1 MTENERNE
9 IQRMVT
15 ESVHDAIGGLSERL
29 DALNNPGGNPG
40 NAGGNNTGNGNGDGG
55 GNNTGNGNTPGG
67 NGNTGGNNAG
77 GDNPGGGM
85 DGVSD
90 AVKQWVA
97 AKESNANAGKNI
109 DAGLKRRYTG
119 NNNLNGKEI

>member
-15 ESVHDAIGGLSERL
+15 DSVHDAIGGLSERL
-29 DALNNPGGNPG
+29 DALNNPGGNGNPG
-40 NAGGNNTGNGNGDGG
+40 NAGGNDTGNGNGNGDGG
-55 GNNTGNGNTPGG
+55 GNNAG
-67 NGNTGGNNAG
+67 NGNTGGNQGNGNAGG

-97 AKESNANAGKNI
+97 AKESNAGKNI
-109 DAGLKRRYTG
+109 DGGLKRRYAG

>member
-9 IQRMVT
+9 IQRMVS

-40 NAGGNNTGNGNGDGG
+40 NAGGND
-55 GNNTGNGNTPGG
+55 TGNGNTGDNPG
-67 NGNTGGNNAG
+67 NGNAGG

-90 AVKQWVA
+90 AVKQWIA
-97 AKESNANAGKNI
+97 AKESNANAGKSI
-109 DAGLKRRYTG
+109 DGGLNRRYAG

>member
-1 MTENERNE
+1 MITD
-9 IQRMVT
+9 
-15 ESVHDAIGGLSERL
+15 SVHDAIGGLSERL
-29 DALNNPGGNPG
+29 DALNNPGGNGNPG
-40 NAGGNNTGNGNGDGG
+40 NAGGNDTGNDNGDGG
-55 GNNTGNGNTPGG
+55 GNNAGNGNQG
-67 NGNTGGNNAG
+67 NGNAGG

-109 DAGLKRRYTG
+109 DGGLKRRYAG